1 MTEEDCEW
9 TLVGNPVLDF
19 FMEDEN
25 SKKMLSTRTLAK
37 RIGLRQKDVFLS
49 YSYLVINLNE
59 FNQSMWDIMVRVTR
73 VFKLKADI

>member
-37 RIGLRQKDVFLS
+37 RIGLRQKDVF
-49 YSYLVINLNE
+49 YHILNCDKFE
-59 FNQSMWDIMVRVTR
+59 RVQPIDVGYNGSRTR

>member
-1 MTEEDCEW
+1 MVEQEQEW

-37 RIGLRQKDVFLS
+37 RIGMRQKDVFYHILS
-49 YSYLVINLNE
+49 CDKFERVKPL
-59 FNQSMWDIMVRVTR
+59 DIGYNGSVTR
-73 VFKLKADI
+73 VFKLKSEF